1 LKPGENTLNF
11 YYTKTVDTR
20 PEVSVI
26 VNHVYRVT
34 DPNAPGGFV
43 QEAVVSE
50 SMKAKA
56 PGEYIAAKEL
66 DRTDSDKT
74 IHYTFVESDHPDCKL
89 IVTTVESNNVIN
101 LYYTRAYGEGDLFNV
116 HGMKEY
122 VGIDENQYPDTT
134 IYLKQNGEIK
144 YSAPVTGREFTF
156 RDVRPGVYDL
166 GESADLSGYTYTAKY
181 ELTAQSYGQE
191 VPSPQLRALV
201 QGTVDITSNPQITV
215 VAKME
220 YNLEI
225 TNTYTRNPAPT
236 PDPDPTPGTTYYGI
250 TVQYVDEAGKELS
263 AAHTERHYA
272 GYSYDVTDK
281 TTLEIADYTIKSV
294 TGDTLAGRLNGDK
307 VITVVYAPVVVI
319 PDEPVPEG
327 GKPGEVILP
336 DTEPPKNELPEELED
351 GAVPLDAAPK
361 TGDTATLWTTLMAV
375 SGFGLAALAIF
386 KGKKKEE
393 DSAE

>member
-1 LKPGENTLNF
+1 HLDLRQESAVLVNHHYKVQDTYTGTTTEEGTLNQRF
-11 YYTKTVDTR
+11 TSYKDGVLNFNATGIYVRAVYQATLVTEHDGKTYAYADSNYRDYTITIEPVQMSQLEGEDPVQTNNIINIYYLRTI
-20 PEVSVI
+20 SS
-26 VNHVYRVT
+26 
-34 DPNAPGGFV
+34 DP
-43 QEAVVSE
+43 
-50 SMKAKA
+50 
-56 PGEYIAAKEL
+56 
-66 DRTDSDKT
+66 
-74 IHYTFVESDHPDCKL
+74 
-89 IVTTVESNNVIN
+89 
-101 LYYTRAYGEGDLFNV
+101 
-116 HGMKEY
+116 
-122 VGIDENQYPDTT
+122 
-134 IYLKQNGEIK
+134 
-144 YSAPVTGREFTF
+144 
-156 RDVRPGVYDL
+156 
-166 GESADLSGYTYTAKY
+166 
-181 ELTAQSYGQE
+181 
-191 VPSPQLRALV
+191 
-201 QGTVDITSNPQITV
+201 GTP
-215 VAKME
+215 
-220 YNLEI
+220 
-225 TNTYTRNPAPT
+225 P
-236 PDPDPTPGTTYYGI
+236 PTPGTTYYGI
-250 TVQYVDEAGKELS
+250 TVKYVDEAGKELS

-351 GAVPLDAAPK
+351 GEVPLDAAPK